1 MTATVDDALGTRHAT
16 LQDLATLLRGQ
27 KARKI
32 DVIAPASAIRAHN
45 GLILLED
52 TAPDLT
58 PDGVGMTTGIYRP
71 TGVCDAGIADKL
83 AIPAAYLRRMREQA
97 PALYD
102 QNVNGW
108 LERDDRSFMIRCL
121 RPDDP
126 ASGGTGIARAWLTD
140 SYKVIDNLDVL
151 VAALDGIRQAGYP
164 VEVEECDLTERRMYV
179 KVRCDAIQVMAPLL
193 MAGYRSPFTGASG
206 ADNPFISGGFV
217 LTNSETGC
225 GACALAPRMVAQ
237 VCRNGMTITRDAR
250 RMIHLG
256 ERQQAGIT
264 WAGDTTDKSLAL
276 LTSMVRDTVT
286 SILDPAYVQR
296 AVRAM
301 EKQAGH
307 PVEDPVEAVKVIST
321 RLRYTEDQQADIL
334 NHFIK
339 GGDLTAGGILHA
351 ITSAAQVQD
360 DADDA
365 WEMENTALDA
375 LRLAAAL

>member
-1 MTATVDDALGTRHAT
+1 MTTPTDDALGTRHAT
-16 LQDLATLLRGQ
+16 LQDLAALLRGQ

-32 DVIAPASAIRAHN
+32 DVIAPASAIHADH
-45 GLILLED
+45 GLLVLND
-52 TAPDLT
+52 TVPDLT
-58 PDGVGMTTGIYRP
+58 PDGVGMTAGTYRP
-71 TGVCDAGIADKL
+71 TGVCDAGVADKL
-83 AIPAAYLRRMREQA
+83 GIPTAYLRRMREQA

-108 LERDDRSFMIRCL
+108 LSRDDRSFTIRCL
-121 RPDDP
+121 RPDGP
-126 ASGGTGIARAWLTD
+126 GPGGTGIARAFLSD
-140 SYKVIDNLDVL
+140 GYKVIDHLDVL
-151 VAALDGIRQAGYP
+151 VAALDGIRQAGHP

-179 KVRCDAIQVMAPLL
+179 KVRSDAVKVMAPLL

-206 ADNPFISGGFV
+206 ADNPFISGGLV

-225 GACALAPRMVAQ
+225 GACALTPRMVAQ
-237 VCRNGMTITRDAR
+237 VCRNGMTITRDAK

-296 AVRAM
+296 AVRAL
-301 EKQAGH
+301 EKEAGH
-307 PVEDPVEAVKVIST
+307 PVQDPIEAVKVIST
-321 RLRYTEDQQADIL
+321 RLRFTEAQQADIL
-334 NHFIK
+334 GHFIK
-339 GGDLTAGGILHA
+339 GGDLTAGGVLHA
-351 ITSAAQVQD
+351 VTSAAQIQD
-360 DADDA
+360 NADDA
-365 WEMENTALDA
+365 WDLENSALDA